1 MDAIAAPKPP
11 MTRWRA
17 AGTHLAISAVL
28 AVAVVALLLLVW
40 YPGPLYEAGGGERL
54 TFILVAIDIVVGPIL
69 TLLVFRAGKPGMK
82 FDLTVIALLQA
93 AFLAYGLSVIS
104 AARPAYVVFTID
116 RLVAV
121 GANQLADHR
130 LAEAPRPEYAKR
142 PWTGPV
148 WVGAT
153 RPEDPTE
160 ADRVLSSFLA
170 GDGDLERFP
179 KFYVPY
185 ADQAADAARRAKPLP
200 ALRGKPEEQSEVERL
215 RAAHPGDDVGWL
227 PLVARSR
234 DMTVILRRD
243 SGEVLEIVRVDPWQ

>member
-1 MDAIAAPKPP
+1 

-17 AGTHLAISAVL
+17 AGAHLVISAVV
-28 AVAVVALLLLVW
+28 AVALVALLLLVW

-82 FDLTVIALLQA
+82 FDLAVIALLQVG
-93 AFLAYGLSVIS
+93 FLAYGLSVIS
-104 AARPAYVVFTID
+104 AARPAYVAFAID
-116 RLVAV
+116 RFVAV
-121 GANQLADHR
+121 GANQLTDHR
-130 LAEAPRPEYAKR
+130 LAEASRPEFARR

-148 WVGAT
+148 WVGVE
-153 RPEDPTE
+153 RPEDPHE

-185 ADQAADAARRAKPLP
+185 AEQAAQAGRRAKPLTE
-200 ALRGKPEEQSEVERL
+200 LKGKPGEAAELQRV
-215 RAAHPGDDVGWL
+215 RAAFPGIEFGWL
-227 PLVARSR
+227 PMVARSR

-243 SGEVLEIVRVDPWQ
+243 TGEVLEIVRVDPW

>member
-1 MDAIAAPKPP
+1 MDATALPKPP

-17 AGTHLAISAVL
+17 AGAHLAISAVV

-104 AARPAYVVFTID
+104 AARPAFVVFTID
-116 RLVAV
+116 RFVAV
-121 GANQLADHR
+121 GANQIDDAR
-130 LAEAPRPEYAKR
+130 LAEAALPEHAR
-142 PWTGPV
+142 RSWTGPA
-148 WVGAT
+148 WVGAK
-153 RPEDPTE
+153 RPEDPSD
-160 ADRVLSSFLA
+160 ADRVLASFLA
-170 GDGDLERFP
+170 GNGDLERFP

-185 ADQAADAARRAKPLP
+185 ADQAAEAGRRAKPL
-200 ALRGKPEEQSEVERL
+200 AELRGKADEAEEVA
-215 RAAHPGDDVGWL
+215 RARKAHPGDDVGWL

-243 SGEVLEIVRVDPWQ
+243 SGEVLEIVRADPW

>member
-1 MDAIAAPKPP
+1 

-17 AGTHLAISAVL
+17 AGAHFVISAVV

-82 FDLTVIALLQA
+82 FDLTVIALLQV

-104 AARPAYVVFTID
+104 AARPAYVVFAID
-116 RLVAV
+116 RFVAV

-130 LAEAPRPEYAKR
+130 LAEAVRPEFGRR

-148 WVGAT
+148 WVSAE
-153 RPEDPTE
+153 RPQDPDE
-160 ADRVLSSFLA
+160 ADRVMSSFLT

-185 ADQAADAARRAKPLP
+185 AEQAAQAGRKAKPL
-200 ALRGKPEEQSEVERL
+200 AELKGKPGEAAELERV
-215 RAAHPGDDVGWL
+215 RAAFPGTDVGWL

-243 SGEVLEIVRVDPWQ
+243 SGEVLEIVRVDPW

>member
-1 MDAIAAPKPP
+1 MDASTAPEPP

-17 AGTHLAISAVL
+17 AGAHLAISALV

-82 FDLTVIALLQA
+82 FDLAVIALLQA

-104 AARPAYVVFTID
+104 AARPAFVVFTID
-116 RLVAV
+116 RFVAV
-121 GANQLADHR
+121 GANQISDKR
-130 LAEAPRPEYAKR
+130 LSEASRPEYAR
-142 PWTGPV
+142 RSWTGPL
-148 WVGAT
+148 WVGAL
-153 RPEDPTE
+153 RPEDPDE

-185 ADQAADAARRAKPLP
+185 ADQAADAGRRAKPL
-200 ALRGKPEEQSEVERL
+200 AELRGKPDEAEAVQGA

-243 SGEVLEIVRVDPWQ
+243 TGEVLEIVRVDPW